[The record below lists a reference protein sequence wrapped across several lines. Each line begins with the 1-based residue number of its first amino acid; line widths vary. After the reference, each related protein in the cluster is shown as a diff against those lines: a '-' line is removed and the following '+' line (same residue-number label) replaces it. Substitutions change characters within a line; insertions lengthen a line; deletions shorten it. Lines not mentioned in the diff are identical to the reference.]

1 MKPYLAAVRSAELV
15 RRTGKIAQ
23 SYGSVLESTGPDA
36 FVGELCEIYS
46 RNDYRPAFGE
56 VIGLRDGRVLLTP
69 YEDTRG
75 ISLGSEVIATGK
87 PAFVAVGDEL
97 LGRVIDGFGKPLDSE
112 PLPTPSIRYPIHPE
126 PMNPLRRARIN
137 KTLETGVRAIDAML
151 TVGRG
156 QRVGI
161 FSGSGVGKST
171 LLGMIAR
178 NMNADVNVIALVGER
193 GREVR
198 EFVED
203 ILGPEGRA
211 RSVVVVATSDQ
222 PPLVRLRAALAAT
235 AIAEYFRDQGR
246 DVVFTMDSI
255 TRFAMAQREIGL
267 SIGEPPTA
275 RGYTPSVFAALPKL
289 LERGG
294 AHESGGSIT
303 AFYTILLEADDLN
316 DPIGDSVRAILDG
329 HIVLA
334 RRLANQAHYPAID
347 LLHSLSR
354 LLPNLA
360 TSEEIKTVQQ
370 AIKALSTYH
379 EAKDLIDVGAYRAG
393 VNASIDHAIRLMPAL
408 ESFLKQE
415 PHTSVPRSQAVLE
428 LRQLLAAPTGA
439 RS

>member
-1 MKPYLAAVRSAELV
+1 MNPYLAAVRSADLV
-15 RRTGKIAQ
+15 RRTGKISQ
-23 SYGSVLESTGPDA
+23 SYGSVLESIGPDA

-46 RNDYRPAFGE
+46 RNDSRPVYAE
-56 VIGLRDGRVLLTP
+56 VIGLREGRVLMTP
-69 YEDTRG
+69 YEEPRG
-75 ISLGSEVIATGK
+75 ISLGSEVIATGRSV
-87 PAFVAVGDEL
+87 FVSVGEQL
-97 LGRVIDGFGKPLDSE
+97 LGRVVDAFGRPLDGKPKPQVSE
-112 PLPTPSIRYPIHPE
+112 RYPIYPE
-126 PMNPLRRARIN
+126 PINPLKRARIREI
-137 KTLETGVRAIDAML
+137 LETGVRAIDSLL

-178 NMNADVNVIALVGER
+178 HMNADVNVIALVGER

-198 EFVED
+198 EFIEE

-235 AIAEYFRDQGR
+235 AMAEYFRDRGR
-246 DVVFTMDSI
+246 DVVLTMDSI

-294 AHESGGSIT
+294 AHESGGTIT
-303 AFYTILLEADDLN
+303 AFYTILLESDDVN

-334 RRLANQAHYPAID
+334 RKLANQGHYPAID
-347 LLHSLSR
+347 LLQSISR
-354 LLPNLA
+354 LLPQLA
-360 TSEEIKTVQQ
+360 SAEEIKTVQH
-370 AIKALSTYH
+370 AVKILSTYH
-379 EAKDLIDVGAYRAG
+379 DAKDLIDVGAYRAG
-393 VNASIDHAIRLMPAL
+393 ANAAIDHAVKLMPGL
-408 ESFLKQE
+408 EAFLKQD
-415 PHTSVPRSQAVLE
+415 PRTHAERGQTLQE
-428 LRQLLAAPTGA
+428 LRRVLGGGV
-439 RS
+439 